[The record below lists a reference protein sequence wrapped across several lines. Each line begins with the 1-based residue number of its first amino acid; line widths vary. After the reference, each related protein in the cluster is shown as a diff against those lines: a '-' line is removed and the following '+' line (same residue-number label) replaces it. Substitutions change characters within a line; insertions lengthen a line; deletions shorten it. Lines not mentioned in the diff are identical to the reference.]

1 MPMKVK
7 TGLSK
12 GYAFVSAPKLVCA
25 DLLKLNEV
33 KFHGSQIKIEEAK
46 SAREQTIVISSP
58 TNNQPVVVNENLLKQ
73 NSLQNLPLVPG
84 KRNYCEAAQQR
95 PSPYNTL
102 VFTDS
107 ISKGIRTY
115 EFNSLLRNRKA
126 KMLNFPGSSSK
137 QMLHYIDIHLEDK
150 STVLLHVV
158 VNDLLNDNC
167 KSNVDNLMSNIY
179 KIVEKCKRV
188 GVTNI

>member
-1 MPMKVK
+1 MKVK

-25 DLLKLNEV
+25 DLLKLSEV

-107 ISKGIRTY
+107 IPKGIRTY